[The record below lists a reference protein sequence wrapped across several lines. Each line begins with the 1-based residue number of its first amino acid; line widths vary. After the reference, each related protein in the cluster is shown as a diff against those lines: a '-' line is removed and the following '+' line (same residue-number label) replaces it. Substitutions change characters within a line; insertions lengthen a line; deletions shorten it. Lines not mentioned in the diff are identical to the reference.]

1 MRYKRN
7 KVLGVTGA
15 MIRALRRWPAR
26 LLLLLFSL
34 GVPSALAQSADV
46 PGWQGIRWGMSTA
59 ELDSAL
65 GRGVQKLKYRL
76 DYGLYYSDRMVPE
89 VRMGDA
95 RFAAMFQM
103 DKGSGRLR
111 QILLEMRKPAVSPK
125 SYGELLKALRA
136 RYGVPAA
143 RCFNVDRGQTP
154 KIADIV
160 WRLGPTV
167 ARAVFLDF
175 HTTQIFN
182 RDPNIDIDPL
192 EDFYKTQRN
201 NPRFLPQR
209 ILVRLSDS
217 DDPSLTVTCEKQS

>member
-1 MRYKRN
+1 MRYKRA
-7 KVLGVTGA
+7 VLGVPGA
-15 MIRALRRWPAR
+15 MNRLVRRWRARVAVALSLISPAAA
-26 LLLLLFSL
+26 S
-34 GVPSALAQSADV
+34 GQSTDV
-46 PGWQGIRWGMSTA
+46 PGWQGVRWGMSSA
-59 ELDSAL
+59 ELDVAL
-65 GRGVQKLKYRL
+65 GRGVQRLKNRL

-111 QILLEMRKPAVSPK
+111 QILLEMRRPAVSPK
-125 SYGELLKALRA
+125 SYGELLKALRG
-136 RYGVPAA
+136 RYGTPAA
-143 RCFNVDRGQTP
+143 KCFNLDKGQTP

-160 WRLGPTV
+160 WRLGATT

-192 EDFYKTQRN
+192 EDFYKVQRN

-217 DDPSLTVTCEKQS
+217 GDPSLTGTCEKPS

>member
-1 MRYKRN
+1 
-7 KVLGVTGA
+7 

-26 LLLLLFSL
+26 VLFF
-34 GVPSALAQSADV
+34 VFCLAPVQAFARSADV
-46 PGWQGIRWGMSTA
+46 PGWQGVRWGMSTA
-59 ELDSAL
+59 ELDSVL
-65 GRGVQKLKYRL
+65 GRGLQKLKFRL
-76 DYGLYYSDRMVPE
+76 DYGLYYADRMVPE

-125 SYGELLKALRA
+125 SYGELLKALKA
-136 RYGVPAA
+136 RYGTPAA
-143 RCFNVDRGQTP
+143 RCFNIDRGQTP

-160 WRLGPTV
+160 WRLGATV

-192 EDFYKTQRN
+192 EDFYKTQRS

-217 DDPSLTVTCEKQS
+217 DDPSLTSTCERQS

>member
-1 MRYKRN
+1 M
-7 KVLGVTGA
+7 
-15 MIRALRRWPAR
+15 
-26 LLLLLFSL
+26 LLIS
-34 GVPSALAQSADV
+34 SAAASSQPADV
-46 PGWQGIRWGMSTA
+46 PGWQGVRWGMSTA
-59 ELDSAL
+59 ELDAAL
-65 GRGVQKLKYRL
+65 GRGVQRLKFRL

-111 QILLEMRKPAVSPK
+111 QVLLEMRRPAVSPK
-125 SYGELLKALRA
+125 SYGELLKALRS

-143 RCFNVDRGQTP
+143 KCFNVDKGQTP

-160 WRLGPTV
+160 WHLGPTT

-192 EDFYKTQRN
+192 EDFYKVQRN

-217 DDPSLTVTCEKQS
+217 DDPSLTGTCEKSS